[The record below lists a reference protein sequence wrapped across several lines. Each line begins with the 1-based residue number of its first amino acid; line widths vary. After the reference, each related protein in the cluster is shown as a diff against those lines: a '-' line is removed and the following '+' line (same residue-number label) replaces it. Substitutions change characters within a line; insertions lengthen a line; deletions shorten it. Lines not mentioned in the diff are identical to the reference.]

1 MLTNVFH
8 FFSVQLTALQ
18 AKVHYLRYLSELRL
32 YGGRE
37 FKSIL
42 LVRPLAL
49 ERICESLRADSS
61 LVCHCVSVIVKKTF
75 RKRLCQVVLELL
87 SAVTDCVHVFFLQQG
102 EKQTDVTLLVGP
114 RYGISHVINAR
125 TNLVALLADF
135 SHVNRI
141 EILTEDDTNVRLE
154 LHVLDVRVRARS
166 CLKTETQAD
175 ITLIL
180 LD

>member
-49 ERICESLRADSS
+49 ERICGSLRADSS
-61 LVCHCVSVIVKKTF
+61 LVCHCVSVIVKKNF
-75 RKRLCQVVLELL
+75 Q
-87 SAVTDCVHVFFLQQG
+87 
-102 EKQTDVTLLVGP
+102 EKTLP
-114 RYGISHVINAR
+114 
-125 TNLVALLADF
+125 
-135 SHVNRI
+135 
-141 EILTEDDTNVRLE
+141 
-154 LHVLDVRVRARS
+154 S
-166 CLKTETQAD
+166 CS
-175 ITLIL
+175 
-180 LD
+180 

>member
-61 LVCHCVSVIVKKTF
+61 LVCHCVSVIVKK
-75 RKRLCQVVLELL
+75 L
-87 SAVTDCVHVFFLQQG
+87 SGKDFAKLFLNCFQRSLTAYTSSSCSKG
-102 EKQTDVTLLVGP
+102 
-114 RYGISHVINAR
+114 RNRR
-125 TNLVALLADF
+125 T
-135 SHVNRI
+135 
-141 EILTEDDTNVRLE
+141 
-154 LHVLDVRVRARS
+154 
-166 CLKTETQAD
+166 
-175 ITLIL
+175 
-180 LD
+180 